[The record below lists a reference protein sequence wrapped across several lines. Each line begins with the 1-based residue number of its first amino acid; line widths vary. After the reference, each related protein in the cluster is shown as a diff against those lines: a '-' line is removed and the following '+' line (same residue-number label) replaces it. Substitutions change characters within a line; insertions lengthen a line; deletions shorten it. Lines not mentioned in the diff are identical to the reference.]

1 MSGHHFCAQCGAA
14 MEPDAQYCGMCGAP
28 VAAQPARGPAATPAT
43 PAPAAKSGRRRF
55 GGPLLMVLAGA
66 VLAVVAIAFLA
77 AETDNGQSKT
87 GLARPDST
95 QTAGSAGGA
104 QTAGVKPAAG
114 DFGWKPYMNSRYGV
128 SVDYPSSL
136 FTPGEAPPDNAGR
149 NFTAADGARFFVYSS
164 ANALDEDLT
173 TLLGQAL
180 EGISPDAVLRKDMAP
195 DGFTLVVR
203 REGEIVL
210 RRLTTS
216 EQGTMLH
223 WLEIGFPP
231 ALKDRYEPI
240 AERMLSTFKISTDPT
255 TADRQTEAPAGIRTT
270 PARPATQAGEN
281 PATAIDLPVTAW
293 IYNAPGEG
301 YADLP
306 ALIAETDQLT
316 DNRIGQLT
324 FVCQAAAVSPAYFAM
339 LVAPS
344 FRSGDAAEVK
354 IAIEGA
360 GAQGTL
366 SLPMRDLYA
375 TKGGERPDI
384 DWDATILFA
393 PVAMEDLGAFV
404 QAEALI
410 VSAGGANWRLAGG
423 ISLKLAGEKFLAACE
438 GGDSPESNLPGGE
451 RGPDEFSYR
460 HVNSAD
466 FGFAVENA
474 RGPAGFSVDIPE
486 GWVRVPNTLEH
497 ELIFASPDDDPDA
510 QMFLAIR
517 AEPAQGRT
525 ATQALAEQI
534 AEMQSMTETEILEQ
548 GAANTAFAPG
558 RRALLRF
565 FSPQDTPGKMMDELV
580 VLSRGELI
588 YRLELTV
595 PEPVWHTGR
604 QVMARALASMAP
616 AR

>member
-1 MSGHHFCAQCGAA
+1 
-14 MEPDAQYCGMCGAP
+14 
-28 VAAQPARGPAATPAT
+28 
-43 PAPAAKSGRRRF
+43 
-55 GGPLLMVLAGA
+55 MVLAGA
-66 VLAVVAIAFLA
+66 VLAVMAIAFLA
-77 AETDNGQSKT
+77 AENDDGREETNR
-87 GLARPDST
+87 ARPDAMQTVGNQGGT
-95 QTAGSAGGA
+95 QTAGI
-104 QTAGVKPAAG
+104 KPDAE
-114 DFGWKPYMNSRYGV
+114 DFGWKPYVNSRYGV
-128 SVDYPSSL
+128 SIDYPSSL

-149 NFTAADGARFFVYSS
+149 NFTATDGARFFVYSS
-164 ANALDEDLT
+164 ANALDENLN
-173 TLLGQAL
+173 TLIGQAL
-180 EGISPDAVLRKDMAP
+180 EGIAPDAILRRDMAP

-203 REGEIVL
+203 REGEIVI
-210 RRLTTS
+210 RRLATS

-231 ALKDRYEPI
+231 ALKDRYEPV
-240 AERMLSTFKISTDPT
+240 ADRMLSTFKISTDRA

-270 PARPATQAGEN
+270 PVRPATQAGEN

-306 ALIAETDQLT
+306 ALIAETDQLA

-344 FRSGDAAEVK
+344 FQSGDAAEVK

-404 QAEALI
+404 KADALI

-423 ISLKLAGEKFLAACE
+423 ISLELAGEKFLAACE
-438 GGDSPESNLPGGE
+438 GGDLPESNSPGGA

-460 HVNSAD
+460 TVNSAD
-466 FGFAVENA
+466 YGFTVANA

-497 ELIFASPDDDPDA
+497 ELTFASPDDDPDA

-525 ATQALAEQI
+525 ATKALAEQV

-548 GAANTAFAPG
+548 GPANAAFAPG

-565 FSPQDTPGKMMDELV
+565 LSPQDMPGKMMDELV
-580 VLSRGELI
+580 VLSRGDLV
-588 YRLELTV
+588 YRIELTV

-604 QVMARALASMAP
+604 QVMVRALASMAP